1 MLTRNLLLD
10 CGPPKKKQKI
20 TIFRGGIYYYA
31 ANINHYLPTK
41 EFISDSAQWRQGLQ
55 RYRSGRHFW
64 ESERRLSW
72 LMCRSWYPLTQFGCR
87 RSLALL
93 KIWWLHSQGQRT
105 CHSKCLY
112 VCVQGTTVPG
122 NLPLSPAPLLAGV
135 LLRNFTWKH
144 QCFQCHQN
152 RALHGGSQHPK
163 FHNSVSASNALL
175 EAPNQT
181 ATDLEDE
188 HQHSVLCLLGLLPYM
203 TEGSRNIQ
211 KLHSERI
218 AGKQNYNLDNAQ
230 TRHLQSRSS

>member
-1 MLTRNLLLD
+1 
-10 CGPPKKKQKI
+10 
-20 TIFRGGIYYYA
+20 
-31 ANINHYLPTK
+31 
-41 EFISDSAQWRQGLQ
+41 
-55 RYRSGRHFW
+55 
-64 ESERRLSW
+64 
-72 LMCRSWYPLTQFGCR
+72 MCRSWYPLTQFGCR

-112 VCVQGTTVPG
+112 VCVQGTTKPAII
-122 NLPLSPAPLLAGV
+122 PSPAAGRCLV
-135 LLRNFTWKH
+135 EEFHLETPVFPMPSK
-144 QCFQCHQN
+144 QGSSI
-152 RALHGGSQHPK
+152 HGGSQHPK

-175 EAPNQT
+175 EAPDQT

-203 TEGSRNIQ
+203 TAGSRNIQ

-230 TRHLQSRSS
+230 TSHLQSRSS